1 MCGCACVDVVR
12 LYVWVC
18 MCGCCEIVC
27 VGVHVWM
34 QWSGRG
40 SVICNALL
48 NCVVVS
54 CIML

>member
-1 MCGCACVDVVR
+1 MDVVRLYVWVCMCGCCEIVGVDVVR

-34 QWSGRG
+34 
-40 SVICNALL
+40 L
-48 NCVVVS
+48 
-54 CIML
+54 